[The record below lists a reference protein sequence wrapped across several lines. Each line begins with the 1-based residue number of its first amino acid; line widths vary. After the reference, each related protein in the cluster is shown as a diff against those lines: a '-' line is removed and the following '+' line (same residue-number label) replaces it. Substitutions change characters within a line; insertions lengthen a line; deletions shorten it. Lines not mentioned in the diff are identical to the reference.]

1 MRRSLFVGAF
11 LLLALPRAARAQAI
25 KVTIDPGPGA
35 QFAQQAGVP
44 LDTLRADLE
53 TELTHLFQTYRLH
66 DYLQSF
72 GDAQSFATRGMGV
85 DYGSNFKALMVGL
98 AGNLSLNVE
107 KGYVPRDT
115 KTRPPAA
122 GMGTNLTFM
131 GGVNLGLLGLDGLRL
146 FGNWFQRS
154 GSYDELGAEL
164 SNWGV
169 HLQLK
174 LFGPGEERLLNA
186 LLRWGGFD
194 ITTGVEHAN
203 LQLSL
208 GGKSW
213 KRQIPVGM
221 VAGESAR
228 IDLDIKGS
236 FTMNTSTFSIPLEL
250 TTNLRLLYVLSL
262 YGGIGFDW
270 QLGGES
276 EMAIELGGRMVGVIP
291 SRSVSMD
298 VGGATISASDS
309 TTPSKGRL
317 RGLLGL
323 QANILFVKLFLQLN
337 VVPQDPVLASVGFG
351 ARVAF

>member
-1 MRRSLFVGAF
+1 MRRSLLVGAF
-11 LLLALPRAARAQAI
+11 VLLALPRQAGAQAI
-25 KVTIDPGPGA
+25 KVEIDPGAGA
-35 QFAQQAGVP
+35 QFAQQAGLP
-44 LDTLRADLE
+44 LDTLRAELE
-53 TELTHLFQTYRLH
+53 NELTHLFQTYRLH

-85 DYGSNFKALMVGL
+85 DYASNFRAVMLGL

-107 KGYVPRDT
+107 KGYLPTDT

-122 GMGTNLTFM
+122 GVGTNLTFM
-131 GGVNLGLLGLDGLRL
+131 AGVNLGLIGLDGLRL
-146 FGNWFQRS
+146 FGNYFQRS
-154 GSYDELGAEL
+154 GSFDELGAEL

-169 HLQLK
+169 HAQLK

-194 ITTGVEHAN
+194 ITSGVEHAN
-203 LQLSL
+203 LRLTL

-228 IDLDIKGS
+228 IDLDIMGA

-250 TTNLRLLYVLSL
+250 TTNLRLLYILSL
-262 YGGIGFDW
+262 YGGVGFDW
-270 QLGGES
+270 QLGGKS
-276 EMAIELGGRMVGVIP
+276 EMAIDLGGRMVGVVP
-291 SRSVSMD
+291 SRNVSMD
-298 VGGATISASDS
+298 VGAAHVSASDS

-323 QANILFVKLFLQLN
+323 QANILMVKLFLQLN
-337 VVPQDPVLASVGFG
+337 VVPDDPVLASVGFG